1 MLIAVISDTHRVAK
15 YINIAKEYIKSA
27 DVLIH
32 LGDNSEDIEELTK
45 GFKGKV
51 YGVRGNCDF
60 TNNYPKEN
68 IIVLEGKKILIT
80 HGDLYGVKYSL
91 TNLYYRAKEVEA
103 DIVLFGHSHIPIV
116 EKHNDIC
123 LMNPGSISHG
133 ACMAKRSLGYIEI
146 KEGKIAQIYTKE
158 IKMI

>member
-45 GFKGKV
+45 G
-51 YGVRGNCDF
+51 C
-60 TNNYPKEN
+60 
-68 IIVLEGKKILIT
+68 IIVLEGKKIFIT

-103 DIVLFGHSHIPIV
+103 DIVLFGHTHEQIILN
-116 EKHNDIC
+116 EDGIIF
-123 LMNPGSISHG
+123 MNPGSISLPKLRGRHI
-133 ACMAKRSLGYIEI
+133 GYIDMNN
-146 KEGKIAQIYTKE
+146 GKIKDVRLKE
-158 IKMI
+158 VKCL

>member
-32 LGDNSEDIEELTK
+32 LGDNSEDIEELTN

-68 IIVLEGKKILIT
+68 IIVLEGKKIFIT

-103 DIVLFGHSHIPIV
+103 DIVLFGHTHEQLILNEDEI
-116 EKHNDIC
+116 IF
-123 LMNPGSISHG
+123 MNPGSISLPKLRGRHI
-133 ACMAKRSLGYIEI
+133 GYIDIENGNI
-146 KEGKIAQIYTKE
+146 KDVRLKE
-158 IKMI
+158 VKCL

>member
-45 GFKGKV
+45 
-51 YGVRGNCDF
+51 
-60 TNNYPKEN
+60 ES
-68 IIVLEGKKILIT
+68 IIVLEGKKIFIT

-103 DIVLFGHSHIPIV
+103 DIVLFGHTHEQIILN
-116 EKHNDIC
+116 EDGIIF
-123 LMNPGSISHG
+123 MNPGSISLPKLRGRHI
-133 ACMAKRSLGYIEI
+133 GYIDMNN
-146 KEGKIAQIYTKE
+146 GKIKDVRLKE
-158 IKMI
+158 VKCL

>member
-1 MLIAVISDTHRVAK
+1 MGNELLIAVISDTHRVAK

-60 TNNYPKEN
+60 TNNYPKES
-68 IIVLEGKKILIT
+68 IIVLEGKKIFIT
-80 HGDLYGVKYSL
+80 HGDLYGVKLSL
-91 TNLYYRAKEVEA
+91 TSF
-103 DIVLFGHSHIPIV
+103 IFPLFISIYP
-116 EKHNDIC
+116 IC
-123 LMNPGSISHG
+123 LPLNLGRDILPGFINIIPSSFNINCSCVCPNRTIS
-133 ACMAKRSLGYIEI
+133 ASTSL
-146 KEGKIAQIYTKE
+146 AL
-158 IKMI
+158 